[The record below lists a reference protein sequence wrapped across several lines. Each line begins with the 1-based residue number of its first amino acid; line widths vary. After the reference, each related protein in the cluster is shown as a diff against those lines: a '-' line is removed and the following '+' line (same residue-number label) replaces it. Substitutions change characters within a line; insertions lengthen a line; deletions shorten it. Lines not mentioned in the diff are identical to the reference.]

1 MKVYE
6 IITNAILEKLEQ
18 GSVPWHRPWNGK
30 ESMPKNL
37 ITKKEYQ
44 GINAFLLGCQG
55 YGSPYWLTFRQCS
68 ELGGSVKKGAKA
80 TPVIYWNWLEIEKDK
95 ETEEKVPFL
104 RYYAVFNVEQCEG
117 IPEDKVPQAAI
128 NTNTI
133 DRLTVCEEIVEAM
146 KDRPAITHN
155 RQAAFYS
162 VDRDTINMPLFES
175 FETAEEYYSTLFHE
189 LVHST
194 GHLKR
199 LARPGITDLSPFGT
213 PSYSKEELIAEMGAA
228 FLCGVAGIENVTLD
242 NSAAYIEGWLRKL
255 RNDKKLVIVAAA
267 QAQKAANY
275 ILNRPSL
282 PE

>member
-18 GSVPWHRPWNGK
+18 GSIPWHRPWNGR
-30 ESMPKNL
+30 EEMPKNL

-55 YGSPYWLTFRQCS
+55 YGSPFWLTFRQCKD
-68 ELGGSVKKGAKA
+68 LGGSVKKGAKA
-80 TPVIYWNWLEIEKDK
+80 TPIIYWNWLDIPKDG
-95 ETEEKVPFL
+95 EAEEKVPFL
-104 RYYAVFNVEQCEG
+104 RYYAVFNVEQCEAM
-117 IPEDKVPQAAI
+117 PQDKVPQVAI
-128 NTNTI
+128 NTNGI
-133 DRLTVCEEIVEAM
+133 DRITICEEIIEAV

-155 RQAAFYS
+155 RQAALYHAG
-162 VDRDTINMPLFES
+162 RDTINMPLFES
-175 FETAEEYYSTLFHE
+175 FETSAAYYSTLFHE

-194 GHLKR
+194 GHEKR
-199 LARPGITDLSPFGT
+199 LARPGITELSPFGT

-228 FLCGVAGIENVTLD
+228 FLCGFAGIENVTLD
-242 NSAAYIEGWLRKL
+242 NSTAYIQGWLQKL

-275 ILNRPSL
+275 IINKPAL

>member
-18 GSVPWHRPWNGK
+18 GSVPWHRPWNGR

-55 YGSPYWLTFRQCS
+55 YGSPYWLTFRQCR

-80 TPVIYWNWLEIEKDK
+80 TPVIYWNWLDIEKDK

-128 NTNTI
+128 NTN
-133 DRLTVCEEIVEAM
+133 D
-146 KDRPAITHN
+146 H
-155 RQAAFYS
+155 RQ
-162 VDRDTINMPLFES
+162 NNGL
-175 FETAEEYYSTLFHE
+175 
-189 LVHST
+189 
-194 GHLKR
+194 
-199 LARPGITDLSPFGT
+199 
-213 PSYSKEELIAEMGAA
+213 
-228 FLCGVAGIENVTLD
+228 
-242 NSAAYIEGWLRKL
+242 
-255 RNDKKLVIVAAA
+255 
-267 QAQKAANY
+267 
-275 ILNRPSL
+275 
-282 PE
+282 

>member
-1 MKVYE
+1 VYE
-6 IITNAILEKLEQ
+6 IIANAILEKLEQ
-18 GSVPWHRPWNGK
+18 GSIPWHKPWNGK

-55 YGSPYWLTFRQCS
+55 YGSPYWLTFRQCR
-68 ELGGSVKKGAKA
+68 ELRGIVKKGAKA
-80 TPVIYWNWLEIEKDK
+80 TPVIYWNWLEIERDN
-95 ETEEKVPFL
+95 EPEERVPFL

-117 IPEDKVPQAAI
+117 IPEDKVPQVAI
-128 NTNTI
+128 DTNGI

-146 KDRPAITHN
+146 TDRPVITHN

-162 VDRDTINMPLFES
+162 ADRDTINMPLFES

-194 GHLKR
+194 GHEKR

-228 FLCGVAGIENVTLD
+228 FLCGFAGIENVTLD
-242 NSAAYIEGWLRKL
+242 NSAAYIESWLRKL
-255 RNDKKLVIVAAA
+255 RHDKKLVIVAAA

-275 ILNRPSL
+275 ILDEAP
-282 PE
+282 